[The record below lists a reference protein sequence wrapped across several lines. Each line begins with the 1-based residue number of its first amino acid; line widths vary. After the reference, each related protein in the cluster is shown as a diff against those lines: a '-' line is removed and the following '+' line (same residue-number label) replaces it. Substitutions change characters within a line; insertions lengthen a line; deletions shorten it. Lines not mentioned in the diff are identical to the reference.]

1 MKNFQ
6 KSKHKNLKIRCHL
19 PNLKR
24 KLIFFSILLLSLLT
38 NRLNAQGVDVIFM
51 MDNSASIINSEWD
64 SMTATTND
72 LIDEV
77 LGCSP
82 NNRIA
87 VVHYGSQEISYDNYI
102 NRIYI
107 ESDFT
112 NDLITAKNFERR
124 TNLMTLLQN
133 HLP

>member
-1 MKNFQ
+1 
-6 KSKHKNLKIRCHL
+6 
-19 PNLKR
+19 
-24 KLIFFSILLLSLLT
+24 
-38 NRLNAQGVDVIFM
+38 M